1 MRSVDDLLT
10 PDELADEL
18 FGNMDLTSNE
28 KQINKDWLN
37 EVFRVLRNGGVWM
50 WPATRRTFRKVSRI
64 HFVEVVLDEEEEEC
78 HLTMKTN

>member
-37 EVFRVLRNGGVWM
+37 EVFRFLRNGEFGCGLLLGAHSVRCPEFTLLRLLSM
-50 WPATRRTFRKVSRI
+50 RRKRNDT
-64 HFVEVVLDEEEEEC
+64 
-78 HLTMKTN
+78 

>member
-18 FGNMDLTSNE
+18 FGNMNLTSNE

-37 EVFRVLRNGGVWM
+37 EVFRFSETGEFGCGLLLGAHSVRCPIFTLLRLFSM
-50 WPATRRTFRKVSRI
+50 RRKRNDT
-64 HFVEVVLDEEEEEC
+64 
-78 HLTMKTN
+78 